1 MMEVKRENTILARV
15 DDYIIERINAI
26 VEQSKDLNVTKS
38 EVVYVILK
46 AFFMVNPKED
56 DKDIKKVRELI
67 IKNRQG
73 VLKYKI

>member
-1 MMEVKRENTILARV
+1 MELKRENTILTRV

-26 VEQSKDLNVTKS
+26 VEQSKDLNLTKS

-46 AFFMVNPKED
+46 AFFAINPKD
-56 DKDIKKVRELI
+56 DIKKVRELI

-73 VLKYKI
+73 VIKYKS

>member
-1 MMEVKRENTILARV
+1 MMELKRENTILTRV

-26 VEQSKDLNVTKS
+26 VEQSKDLNLTKS

-46 AFFMVNPKED
+46 AFFAINPKD
-56 DKDIKKVRELI
+56 DDIKKVRELI

-73 VLKYKI
+73 VIKYKS